1 VTQEEIFNILKNKF
15 NESIIEFKND
25 LAGDSFILIA
35 SKKTEDICLFLRDDQ
50 QLKFDYL
57 SCLSGLDNGNGVLG
71 VVYNLYSFKL
81 KHKITLKTNV
91 TRDNPHVQTVSTVW
105 LTADWHE
112 REAYDMIGIIFDG
125 HKDLR
130 RILCPYDWEGHP
142 LRKDYEVQ
150 EFYNGMRVPY

>member
-1 VTQEEIFNILKNKF
+1 VTQEEIFNSLKSKF
-15 NESIIEFKND
+15 NETIIEFKSD
-25 LAGDSFILIA
+25 LAGDPYILAAPDKI
-35 SKKTEDICLFLRDDQ
+35 EEVCLYLRDDEQ
-50 QLKFDYL
+50 FKFDYL
-57 SCLSGLDNGNGVLG
+57 SCLSGFDNGGNIIGVT
-71 VVYNLYSFKL
+71 YNLDSFEL
-81 KHKITLKTNV
+81 KHKVTIKVNV
-91 TRDNPHVQTVSTVW
+91 PSDNPHVRTVSTVW

-150 EFYNGMRVPY
+150 EFYNGMKVPY

>member
-1 VTQEEIFNILKNKF
+1 MTQEEIFNSLKSKF
-15 NESIIEFKND
+15 NESIIEYKTD
-25 LAGDSFILIA
+25 PAGDPLIFVA
-35 SKKTEDICLFLRDDQ
+35 PDKIEEVCIFLRDDEQ
-50 QLKFDYL
+50 FKFDYL
-57 SCLSGLDNGNGVLG
+57 SCLSGIDSGNNILS
-71 VVYNLYSFKL
+71 VVYNLDSFKL
-81 KHKITLKTNV
+81 NHKVTLKVNV
-91 TRDNPHVQTVSTVW
+91 TRDNPHVKTVSTVW

-150 EFYNGMRVPY
+150 EFYNGMKVPY